1 MRRLLL
7 VSGLVVLAQVES
19 TRAKEASVDPMS
31 KPLPEEGATDDE
43 IFADADL
50 PPIDDNPWSGT
61 PANYLPGAPEC
72 FPAATAEESGLYD
85 VPFDEDLNF
94 YDDDFYFEGTLP
106 GVPLKADRRLLNT
119 PTALASISCHC
130 R

>member
-43 IFADADL
+43 IFGDADL

-61 PANYLPGAPEC
+61 PANYQP
-72 FPAATAEESGLYD
+72 
-85 VPFDEDLNF
+85 
-94 YDDDFYFEGTLP
+94 
-106 GVPLKADRRLLNT
+106 
-119 PTALASISCHC
+119 
-130 R
+130 